1 MGTSKKAE
9 TVMRPRSLADDLRQR
24 SDEQLEVLFATRP
37 DLLHPVPTD
46 LGQLAVRATTSPS
59 VSAALDALNHIEL
72 SICEVL
78 AALPDPTARADI
90 HFGLKNS
97 IGYNEKLIDAAI
109 DRLHASALVWGDDEE
124 LHLVR
129 VARESFGA
137 YPCGLAA
144 SFADSR
150 RKVREYAT
158 KKTLAE
164 KTLASGPDEVRDI
177 MNQLLWGTPA
187 GTMRQANR
195 SVQIEDA
202 KSPLEWLLAHE
213 LIVPVSD
220 TSVVVPREVSISLRN
235 GLLLKEIKTESCKPV
250 LSSVDFKRVNDTG
263 AHAALD
269 FVRLVETLLE
279 AWSIEPPAQLRGGG
293 LAIRDLTAAK
303 DLLRVSEHLTAL
315 VIEVAFAAGLLG
327 ADASEG
333 WLPTSTY
340 DRWLSIDD
348 ASRWTLLAQS
358 WRDMVRAPHV
368 VGGDGG
374 DRINSLTSAVER
386 GFINPLRISLLDIFL
401 GLEDGETT
409 SAVIVT
415 DYLDWHRPRRSSMVR
430 AAAVS
435 AVLEEAAT
443 LGITA
448 LGALT
453 SFGGSVAKGDDPT
466 KVLGSLL
473 PNPVDHVIVQ
483 ADLTALAPGRLAAN
497 QRRTMAVLA
506 DVESTGAATT
516 YRFTENSIRRALD
529 QGQSSNDILE
539 FLAALSKTPLPQP
552 LTYLIEDVARK
563 HGVLR
568 VGVASIYLRCDD
580 EQLVATVQADRR
592 LASLKFRSLAPGIVV
607 SSSPADIVLEKLRAC
622 GYAPVGES
630 AEGKVLIHRPDTK
643 RTSVRAVASP
653 VTVTGPSSRLVT
665 AAVKALRAGE
675 RVDASKPASTNG
687 PRSTTSQTLTLLNDA
702 LAQGKEVWIGY
713 ADKGGMTSERIV
725 EPLTIT
731 GGFLTAFDVRTN
743 EVRTFTIARI
753 TGAELA
759 ENIDEEGTA

>member
-24 SDEQLEVLFATRP
+24 SDAQLELLFATRP

-46 LGQLAVRATTSPS
+46 LSQLAVRATTSPS

-72 SICEVL
+72 SVCEVL
-78 AALPDPTARADI
+78 AALPDPTSLSDVHA
-90 HFGLKNS
+90 GLLGAS
-97 IGYNEKLIDAAI
+97 GYQSEAI
-109 DRLHASALVWGDDEE
+109 DTAIHRLLSSAIVWGDEDE

-144 SFADSR
+144 SFSDSR
-150 RKVREYAT
+150 RQVREYAT
-158 KKTLAE
+158 KKNLAA
-164 KTLASGPDEVRDI
+164 KTLASGPNDVRDI

-195 SVQIEDA
+195 SVRIEDA

-213 LIVPVSD
+213 LIVPTNDS
-220 TSVVVPREVSISLRN
+220 TVVVPREVALALRD
-235 GLLLKEIKTESCKPV
+235 GLLKQEIRTDGGQPI
-250 LSSVDFKRVNDTG
+250 LGQVDVKRINDTG

-293 LAIRDLTAAK
+293 LAIRDLATAK
-303 DLLRVSEHLTAL
+303 ELLRVSEHLTAL

-327 ADASEG
+327 ADTTDG
-333 WLPTSTY
+333 WLPTTAY

-348 ASRWTLLAQS
+348 ASRWTVLAQA
-358 WRDMVRAPHV
+358 WRDMARAAHV

-374 DRINSLTSAVER
+374 DRINALTSAVER
-386 GFINPLRISLLDIFL
+386 GFINPLRISLLDIYV
-401 GLEDGETT
+401 GLPEGATT
-409 SAVIVT
+409 SAEILT
-415 DYLDWHRPRRSSMVR
+415 DHLDWHRPRRSSLVR

-435 AVLEEAAT
+435 AVLAEAAA

-453 SFGGSVAKGDDPT
+453 SFGKAISQGQEPT
-466 KVLGSLL
+466 KVLGALL
-473 PNPVDHVIVQ
+473 PDPVDHIIVQ
-483 ADLTALAPGRLAAN
+483 ADLTALAPGRLPAN

-506 DVESTGAATT
+506 VVESTGAATT

-529 QGQSSNDILE
+529 QGQAANDIIE
-539 FLAALSKTPLPQP
+539 FLAGLSRTPLPQP
-552 LTYLIEDVARK
+552 LTYMIEDVARK

-580 EQLVATVQADRR
+580 EQLIASVQADRR
-592 LASLKFRSLAPGIVV
+592 LASLKFRQLAPGIVV
-607 SSSPADIVLEKLRAC
+607 SSSPADIVLEKLRDC
-622 GYAPVGES
+622 GYAPVAES
-630 AEGKVLIHRPDTK
+630 AEGTVLIHRPDTK
-643 RTSVRAVASP
+643 RTSVKSAIPP
-653 VTVTGPSSRLVT
+653 VTVTGPSSRLVA

-675 RVDASKPASTNG
+675 RAEASKPAPTNG
-687 PRSTTSQTLTLLNDA
+687 PRTTTSQTLTLLNDA
-702 LAQGKEVWIGY
+702 LARGKEVWIGY

-731 GGFLTAFDVRTN
+731 GGFLTGFDVRTN

-759 ENIDEEGTA
+759 ENVDEEGTA

>member
-1 MGTSKKAE
+1 MRTSE
-9 TVMRPRSLADDLRQR
+9 TTKNQLRPRSLADDLRHR
-24 SDEQLEVLFATRP
+24 KDAELEVLFATRP

-72 SICEVL
+72 SVCEVL
-78 AALPDPTARADI
+78 AALVDPAARGDVHDGLAGASGYEATA
-90 HFGLKNS
+90 
-97 IGYNEKLIDAAI
+97 IDAAI
-109 DRLHASALVWGDDEE
+109 DRLLNSALAWGDDEE

-150 RKVREYAT
+150 RKVRDYGT
-158 KKTLAE
+158 KKNLAS

-177 MNQLLWGTPA
+177 MGQLLWGTPA

-213 LIVPVSD
+213 LIVPTSD
-220 TSVVVPREVSISLRN
+220 NSVVVPREVSLALRD
-235 GLLLKEIKTESCKPV
+235 GLFLKEIKTDRGFPV
-250 LSSVDFKRVNDTG
+250 LGSTDVKRINDTG

-279 AWSIEPPAQLRGGG
+279 TWSIEPPAQLRGGG
-293 LAIRDLTAAK
+293 LAIRDLAAAK

-315 VIEVAFAAGLLG
+315 VIEVAYASGLLG
-327 ADASEG
+327 ADTSDG
-333 WLPTSTY
+333 WLPTAAY

-358 WRDMVRAPHV
+358 WRDMARAAHV
-368 VGGDGG
+368 VGGDGN
-374 DRINSLTSAVER
+374 DRTNALTSAVER
-386 GFINPLRISLLDIFL
+386 GFINPLRISLLDIYI
-401 GLEDGETT
+401 GLPDGSTT
-409 SAVIVT
+409 SAAILT
-415 DYLDWHRPRRSSMVR
+415 DHLDWHRPRRSSMVR

-435 AVLEEAAT
+435 AVLDEAAT
-443 LGITA
+443 LGVTA
-448 LGALT
+448 LGAIT
-453 SFGGSVAKGDDPT
+453 SFGKALAEGKEPT

-473 PNPVDHVIVQ
+473 PSPVDHVIVQ
-483 ADLTALAPGRLAAN
+483 ADLTALAPGRLPAN
-497 QRRTMAVLA
+497 QRRTMAVIA

-516 YRFTENSIRRALD
+516 YRFTESSIRRALD
-529 QGQSSNDILE
+529 QGQAAHDILD
-539 FLAALSKTPLPQP
+539 FLSGLSRTPIPQP

-592 LASLKFRSLAPGIVV
+592 LANLKFRQLAPGIVV
-607 SSSPADIVLEKLRAC
+607 SSSPADIVLEKLRVA
-622 GYAPVGES
+622 GYAPVAES
-630 AEGKVLIHRPDTK
+630 AEGTVLIHRPDTK
-643 RTSVRAVASP
+643 RTATKVAPAP
-653 VTVTGPSSRLVT
+653 VTVTGPSSRLVA

-675 RVDASKPASTNG
+675 RVDSSKPASTNG
-687 PRSTTSQTLTLLNDA
+687 PRTTTSQTLALLNDA
-702 LAQGKEVWIGY
+702 LAKGQEVWIGY

-753 TGAELA
+753 TGAALE
-759 ENIDEEGTA
+759 ETFKEEGSA

>member
-1 MGTSKKAE
+1 MRTSESAE
-9 TVMRPRSLADDLRQR
+9 IQLRPRSLADDLRHR
-24 SDEQLEVLFATRP
+24 SDAQLEVLFATRP

-59 VSAALDALNHIEL
+59 VSSALDALNHIEL
-72 SICEVL
+72 SVCEVL
-78 AALPDPTARADI
+78 AALTDPAARTDV
-90 HFGLKNS
+90 HDGLAGAT
-97 IGYNEKLIDAAI
+97 GYQGDAIDAAI
-109 DRLHASALVWGDDEE
+109 DRLLISALVWGDDEE

-150 RKVREYAT
+150 RKVREYGT
-158 KKTLAE
+158 KKNLAT
-164 KTLASGPDEVRDI
+164 KTLASGSDDVREI
-177 MNQLLWGTPA
+177 MGQLLWGTPA

-195 SVQIEDA
+195 SVRIEDA

-213 LIVPVSD
+213 LIVPTSD
-220 TSVVVPREVSISLRN
+220 NSVVVPREVSLALRD
-235 GLLLKEIKTESCKPV
+235 GLLLKEIKTDHGFPV
-250 LSSVDFKRVNDTG
+250 LGNADVKRINDTG

-279 AWSIEPPAQLRGGG
+279 TWSIEPPAQLRGGG
-293 LAIRDLTAAK
+293 LAIRDLAAAK

-315 VIEVAFAAGLLG
+315 VIEVAYASGLLG
-327 ADASEG
+327 ADTSDG
-333 WLPTSTY
+333 WLPTAAY

-358 WRDMVRAPHV
+358 WRDMARAAHV
-368 VGGDGG
+368 VGGDGS
-374 DRINSLTSAVER
+374 DRTNALTSAVER
-386 GFINPLRISLLDIFL
+386 GFINPLRISLLGIYI
-401 GLEDGETT
+401 GLPDGSTT
-409 SAVIVT
+409 SAAILT
-415 DYLDWHRPRRSSMVR
+415 DHLDWHRPRRSSMVR

-435 AVLEEAAT
+435 AVLDEAAT
-443 LGITA
+443 LGVTA
-448 LGALT
+448 LGAIT
-453 SFGGSVAKGDDPT
+453 SFGKTVAEGKDPT
-466 KVLGSLL
+466 KVLGALL
-473 PNPVDHVIVQ
+473 PAPVDHVIVQ
-483 ADLTALAPGRLAAN
+483 ADLTALAPGRLPAN
-497 QRRTMAVLA
+497 QRRTMAVIA

-516 YRFTENSIRRALD
+516 YRFTESSIRRALD
-529 QGQSSNDILE
+529 QGQSAHDILD
-539 FLAALSKTPLPQP
+539 FLSGLSRTPIPQP
-552 LTYLIEDVARK
+552 LSYLIEDVARK

-592 LASLKFRSLAPGIVV
+592 LANLKFRQLAPGIVV
-607 SSSPADIVLEKLRAC
+607 SSSPADIVLEKLRGA
-622 GYAPVGES
+622 GYAPVAES
-630 AEGKVLIHRPDTK
+630 AEGTVLIHRPDTK
-643 RTSVRAVASP
+643 RTATKVAPAP
-653 VTVTGPSSRLVT
+653 VTVTGPSSRLVA

-675 RVDASKPASTNG
+675 RVDSSKPASTNG
-687 PRSTTSQTLTLLNDA
+687 PRTTTSQTLALLNDA
-702 LAQGKEVWIGY
+702 LAKGKEVWIGY

-753 TGAELA
+753 TGAALK
-759 ENIDEEGTA
+759 ENFTEEGNA

>member
-1 MGTSKKAE
+1 MRTSE
-9 TVMRPRSLADDLRQR
+9 SPEIQLRPRSLADDLRHR
-24 SDEQLEVLFATRP
+24 TDAQLEVLFATRP

-59 VSAALDALNHIEL
+59 VSSALDALNHIEL
-72 SICEVL
+72 SVCEVL
-78 AALPDPTARADI
+78 AALPDPTARSHVHD
-90 HFGLKNS
+90 GLS
-97 IGYNEKLIDAAI
+97 GATGYQAEAIDAAI
-109 DRLHASALVWGDDEE
+109 ERLLSSALVWGDDEE

-150 RKVREYAT
+150 RKVRDYGT
-158 KKTLAE
+158 KKNLAAKTLAG
-164 KTLASGPDEVRDI
+164 GPEDVREI
-177 MNQLLWGTPA
+177 MGQLLWAIPA

-195 SVQIEDA
+195 SVRIEDA

-213 LIVPVSD
+213 LIVPTSD
-220 TSVVVPREVSISLRN
+220 NSVVVPREVSLALRD
-235 GLLLKEIKTESCKPV
+235 GLLLKEIKTDRGFPV
-250 LSSVDFKRVNDTG
+250 LGNADVKRINVTG

-279 AWSIEPPAQLRGGG
+279 TWSIEPPAQLRGGG
-293 LAIRDLTAAK
+293 LAIRDLAAAK

-315 VIEVAFAAGLLG
+315 VIEVAYAAGLLG
-327 ADASEG
+327 ADSTDG
-333 WLPTSTY
+333 WLPTAAY
-340 DRWLSIDD
+340 DRWLGIDD

-358 WRDMVRAPHV
+358 WRDMARAAHV
-368 VGGDGG
+368 VGGDGS
-374 DRINSLTSAVER
+374 DRTNALTSAVER
-386 GFINPLRISLLDIFL
+386 GFINPLRISLLDIYL
-401 GLEDGETT
+401 GLPEGSTT
-409 SAVIVT
+409 SAAILT
-415 DYLDWHRPRRSSMVR
+415 DHLDWHRPRRSSLVR

-435 AVLEEAAT
+435 AVLDEAAT
-443 LGITA
+443 MGVTA
-448 LGALT
+448 LGAIT
-453 SFGGSVAKGDDPT
+453 SFGTSLAEGKDPT
-466 KVLGSLL
+466 KVLGALL
-473 PNPVDHVIVQ
+473 PAPVDHVIVQ
-483 ADLTALAPGRLAAN
+483 ADLTALAPGRLPAN
-497 QRRTMAVLA
+497 QRRTMAVIA

-516 YRFTENSIRRALD
+516 YRFTESSIRRALD
-529 QGQSSNDILE
+529 QGQSAHNILD
-539 FLAALSKTPLPQP
+539 FLSGLSRTPIPQP

-592 LASLKFRSLAPGIVV
+592 LATLRFRQLAPGIVV
-607 SSSPADIVLEKLRAC
+607 SSSPADIVLEKLRSC
-622 GYAPVGES
+622 GYAPVAES
-630 AEGKVLIHRPDTK
+630 AEGTVLIHRPDTK
-643 RTSVRAVASP
+643 RTATKVSPAP

-675 RVDASKPASTNG
+675 RVDSSKPASTNG
-687 PRSTTSQTLTLLNDA
+687 PRTTTSQTLALLNDA
-702 LAQGKEVWIGY
+702 LIKGKEVWIGY

-753 TGAELA
+753 TGAALE
-759 ENIDEEGTA
+759 ENFSEEGSA

>member
-1 MGTSKKAE
+1 MRTSESAE
-9 TVMRPRSLADDLRQR
+9 IQLRPRSLADDLRHR
-24 SDEQLEVLFATRP
+24 SDAQLEVLFATRP

-59 VSAALDALNHIEL
+59 VSSALDALNHIEL
-72 SICEVL
+72 SVCEVL
-78 AALPDPTARADI
+78 AALTDPAARTDV
-90 HFGLKNS
+90 HDGLAGAT
-97 IGYNEKLIDAAI
+97 GYQGDAIDAAI
-109 DRLHASALVWGDDEE
+109 DRLLISALVWGDDEE

-150 RKVREYAT
+150 RKVREYGT
-158 KKTLAE
+158 KKNLAT
-164 KTLASGPDEVRDI
+164 KTLASGSDDVREI
-177 MNQLLWGTPA
+177 MGQLLWGTPA

-195 SVQIEDA
+195 SVRIEDA

-213 LIVPVSD
+213 LIVPTSD
-220 TSVVVPREVSISLRN
+220 NSVVVPREVSLALRD
-235 GLLLKEIKTESCKPV
+235 GLLLKEIKTDHGFPV
-250 LSSVDFKRVNDTG
+250 LGNADVKRINDTG

-279 AWSIEPPAQLRGGG
+279 TWSIEPPAQLRGGG
-293 LAIRDLTAAK
+293 LAIRDLAAAK

-315 VIEVAFAAGLLG
+315 VIEVAYASGLLG
-327 ADASEG
+327 ADTSDG
-333 WLPTSTY
+333 WLPTAAY

-358 WRDMVRAPHV
+358 WRDMARAAHV
-368 VGGDGG
+368 VGGDGS
-374 DRINSLTSAVER
+374 DRTNALTSAVER
-386 GFINPLRISLLDIFL
+386 GFINPLRISLLGIYI
-401 GLEDGETT
+401 GLPDGSTT
-409 SAVIVT
+409 SAAILT
-415 DYLDWHRPRRSSMVR
+415 DHLDWHRPRRSSMVR

-435 AVLEEAAT
+435 AVLDEAAT
-443 LGITA
+443 LGVTA
-448 LGALT
+448 LGAIT
-453 SFGGSVAKGDDPT
+453 SFGKTVAEGKDPT
-466 KVLGSLL
+466 KVLGALL
-473 PNPVDHVIVQ
+473 PAPVDHVIVQ
-483 ADLTALAPGRLAAN
+483 ADLTALAPGRLPAN
-497 QRRTMAVLA
+497 QRRTMAVIA

-516 YRFTENSIRRALD
+516 YRFTESSIRRALD
-529 QGQSSNDILE
+529 QGQSAHDILD
-539 FLAALSKTPLPQP
+539 FLSGLSRTPIPQP
-552 LTYLIEDVARK
+552 LSYLIEDVARK

-592 LASLKFRSLAPGIVV
+592 LANLKFRQLAPGIVV
-607 SSSPADIVLEKLRAC
+607 SSSPADIVLEKLRGA
-622 GYAPVGES
+622 GYAPVAES
-630 AEGKVLIHRPDTK
+630 AEGTVLIHRPDTK
-643 RTSVRAVASP
+643 RTATKVAPAP
-653 VTVTGPSSRLVT
+653 VTVTGPSSRLVA

-675 RVDASKPASTNG
+675 RVDSSKPASTNG
-687 PRSTTSQTLTLLNDA
+687 PRTTTSQTLALLNDA
-702 LAQGKEVWIGY
+702 LAKGKEVWIGY

-753 TGAELA
+753 TGAALE
-759 ENIDEEGTA
+759 ENFTEEGNA

>member
-72 SICEVL
+72 SVCEVL
-78 AALPDPTARADI
+78 AALPDPASRTDVHA
-90 HFGLKNS
+90 GLVGAV
-97 IGYNEKLIDAAI
+97 GYHESAIDAAI
-109 DRLHASALVWGDDEE
+109 DRLLASAIAWGDDEE

-129 VARESFGA
+129 VARESFGS

-150 RKVREYAT
+150 RQVREYAA
-158 KKTLAE
+158 KKTLAA

-195 SVQIEDA
+195 SVRIEDA
-202 KSPLEWLLAHE
+202 KSPLEWLLAQE
-213 LIVPVSD
+213 LIVPTNDS
-220 TSVVVPREVSISLRN
+220 TVVVPREVSLALRN
-235 GLLLKEIKTESCKPV
+235 GLLMREIKTDGGQPI
-250 LSSVDFKRVNDTG
+250 LGQVDVKRINDTG

-279 AWSIEPPAQLRGGG
+279 AWSIEPPSQLRGGG
-293 LAIRDLTAAK
+293 LAIRDLATAK

-315 VIEVAFAAGLLG
+315 VIEVAFASGLLG
-327 ADASEG
+327 ADTSDG
-333 WLPTSTY
+333 WLPTTAY

-348 ASRWTLLAQS
+348 ASRWAVLAQS
-358 WRDMVRAPHV
+358 WRDTARAAHV
-368 VGGDGG
+368 VGGDGAE
-374 DRINSLTSAVER
+374 RINALTSAVER
-386 GFINPLRISLLDIFL
+386 GFINPLRISLLDIYV
-401 GLEDGETT
+401 GLPDGTTT
-409 SAVIVT
+409 SAAILT
-415 DYLDWHRPRRSSMVR
+415 DHLDWHRPRRSSLVR

-435 AVLEEAAT
+435 AVLDEAAA

-453 SFGGSVAKGDDPT
+453 SFGKSVSQGQDPT
-466 KVLGSLL
+466 KVLGALL
-473 PNPVDHVIVQ
+473 PDPVDHIIVQ
-483 ADLTALAPGRLAAN
+483 ADLTALAPGRLPAN

-529 QGQSSNDILE
+529 QGQAANDIIE
-539 FLAALSKTPLPQP
+539 FLAGLSRTPLPQP
-552 LTYLIEDVARK
+552 LTYMIEDVARK

-580 EQLVATVQADRR
+580 EQLIATVQADRR
-592 LASLKFRSLAPGIVV
+592 LASLKFRQLAPGIVV
-607 SSSPADIVLEKLRAC
+607 SSSPADIVLEKLRDC
-622 GYAPVGES
+622 GYAPVAES
-630 AEGKVLIHRPDTK
+630 AEGTVLIHRPDTK
-643 RTSVRAVASP
+643 RTSVKSPPSP

-675 RVDASKPASTNG
+675 RVDASKPAATNG
-687 PRSTTSQTLTLLNDA
+687 PRTTTSQTLTLLNNA

-725 EPLTIT
+725 EPLTIS

-759 ENIDEEGTA
+759 ENVDEEGNG

>member
-1 MGTSKKAE
+1 MRTSESAE
-9 TVMRPRSLADDLRQR
+9 TQIRPRSLADDLRHR
-24 SDEQLEVLFATRP
+24 TDAQLEVLFATRP

-59 VSAALDALNHIEL
+59 VSSALDALNHIEL
-72 SICEVL
+72 SVCEVL
-78 AALPDPTARADI
+78 AALPDPTARTDV
-90 HFGLKNS
+90 HDGLS
-97 IGYNEKLIDAAI
+97 GATGYQSGAIDAAI
-109 DRLHASALVWGDDEE
+109 DRLLGSALVWGDDEE

-150 RKVREYAT
+150 RKVRDYGT
-158 KKTLAE
+158 KKNLAT
-164 KTLASGPDEVRDI
+164 KTLASGPDDVRDI
-177 MNQLLWGTPA
+177 MGQLLWGTPA

-195 SVQIEDA
+195 SVRIDDA

-213 LIVPVSD
+213 LIVPTSD
-220 TSVVVPREVSISLRN
+220 NSVVVPREVSLALRD
-235 GLLLKEIKTESCKPV
+235 GVLLKEIKTDRGHPV
-250 LSSVDFKRVNDTG
+250 LGSADVKRINDTG

-279 AWSIEPPAQLRGGG
+279 TWSIEPPAQLRGGG
-293 LAIRDLTAAK
+293 LAIRDLAAAK

-315 VIEVAFAAGLLG
+315 VIEVAYASGLLG
-327 ADASEG
+327 ADSSDG
-333 WLPTSTY
+333 WLPTAAY

-358 WRDMVRAPHV
+358 WRDMARAAHV
-368 VGGDGG
+368 VGGDGS
-374 DRINSLTSAVER
+374 DRTNALTSAVER
-386 GFINPLRISLLDIFL
+386 GFINPLRISLLDIYI
-401 GLEDGETT
+401 GLPDGATT
-409 SAVIVT
+409 SAAILT
-415 DYLDWHRPRRSSMVR
+415 DHLDWHRPRRSSMVR

-435 AVLEEAAT
+435 AVLDEAAT
-443 LGITA
+443 LGVTA
-448 LGALT
+448 LGAIT
-453 SFGGSVAKGDDPT
+453 SFGKALAEGKDPT
-466 KVLGSLL
+466 KVLGALL
-473 PNPVDHVIVQ
+473 PAPVDHVIVQ
-483 ADLTALAPGRLAAN
+483 ADLTALAPGRLPAN
-497 QRRTMAVLA
+497 QRRTMAVIA

-516 YRFTENSIRRALD
+516 YRFTESSIRRALD
-529 QGQSSNDILE
+529 QGQSAHDILD
-539 FLAALSKTPLPQP
+539 FLSGLSRTPIPQP
-552 LTYLIEDVARK
+552 LSYLIEDVARK

-592 LASLKFRSLAPGIVV
+592 LANLKFRQLAPGIVV
-607 SSSPADIVLEKLRAC
+607 SSSPADIVLEKLRGA
-622 GYAPVGES
+622 GYAPVAES
-630 AEGKVLIHRPDTK
+630 AEGTVLIHRPDTK
-643 RTSVRAVASP
+643 RTATKVAPAP
-653 VTVTGPSSRLVT
+653 VTVTGPSSRLVA

-675 RVDASKPASTNG
+675 RVDSSKPASTNG
-687 PRSTTSQTLTLLNDA
+687 PRTTTSQTLALLNDA
-702 LAQGKEVWIGY
+702 LAKGKEVWIGY

-753 TGAELA
+753 TGAALE
-759 ENIDEEGTA
+759 ENFTEEGSA